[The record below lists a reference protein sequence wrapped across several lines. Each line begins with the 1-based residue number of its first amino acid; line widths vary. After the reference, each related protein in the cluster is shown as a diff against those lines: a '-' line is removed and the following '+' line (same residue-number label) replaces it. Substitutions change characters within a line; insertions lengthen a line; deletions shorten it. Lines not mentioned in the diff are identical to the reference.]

1 MVEESKED
9 RLEHLENLIKEENT
23 ISFDPEC
30 VRKKSN
36 WSKGSKQY
44 KFDNLGFEPETLLR
58 DIPTHSPKLAAL
70 LEKIDE
76 LDKADKKNHGKLF
89 KHFIFS
95 DLKSNTYGTKLLA
108 AAFMA
113 KGFTMGYDA
122 DLKNPN
128 AKLSSASSSRSS
140 SKSSAKSSKGSK
152 ASKSA
157 NDSAS
162 SNDSDS
168 DDDDDSESSSESD
181 SDDDSDSSSKS
192 DSENESKGGA
202 RSRSASRSPKPAK
215 KEKLYQKMALLTDE
229 QLKKTKTDNF
239 YLLSSVSV
247 YDQNITVAHKK
258 DILKK
263 FNQRPENIHGELVRF
278 IIMDS
283 GFKEGIDLFDI
294 KYIHIFEPSTVASD
308 QKQVIGRGT
317 RTCGQKGLE
326 FHPTKGWPLHVFIY
340 DLAIPEELRPTFLGS
355 ASAMDLYFKALNID
369 VRLFHFAHDLEKT
382 TVLGSVDYELNKNIH
397 SFSIP
402 NSKELDSHEGP
413 GHSEF
418 VYGGGA
424 SKKRRGSVTNK
435 KSGDNMLLEASVP
448 ISQMDIGIGGGPK
461 LAPAK
466 RLRIR
471 NDLSP
476 IVINSAAERPK
487 THEEMRDFIRQH
499 YKEFTWPKVKMEN
512 LCEEKEKKGGSK
524 NAGQSA
530 GASQIMKYT
539 PTQDFIRHYFTPAN
553 PLKGMLLY
561 QGVGTGK
568 TCCAIAAASSTFERD
583 GYTILWVT
591 RTTLK
596 NDIWKN
602 MFDQICNESIS
613 NRITNEGLE
622 IPDEQSKRMRLL
634 SKSWR
639 VRPMSYKQ
647 FSNLVSKRNA
657 YYKTL
662 VKINGELDPLRKTLL
677 VIDEAHKL
685 YGGGDLSTLE
695 QPDMNALHQSLMNSY
710 QLSGRDSVKLILM
723 TATPVTLDPMELIKL
738 VNLCKPIDRQIPD
751 HFDEFSELYLNEMGE
766 FSEQGR
772 HKYLDDIAGHI
783 SYLNREKDA
792 RQFAQPIIHPI
803 SVPIVDADGMA
814 AAKMFDRKIVRD
826 IMNSDV
832 SDLNAKIEDKNKELV
847 SELTELDAGMFQF
860 LKKEAMADIGEVD
873 GKHAKKFEKVINA
886 NIRQLVKEAKEHVK
900 AIRQDI
906 KELKMAM
913 KERNSGRKEALAG
926 IKTNVEELEEE
937 YEDYKGS
944 LLYSIKNKCSTKI
957 SGTAPLQE
965 QIKEHPEVI
974 ELDAG
979 IQDGKTRIQ
988 SMKER
993 LKVQISLYKTRM
1005 TQLKQMLK
1013 ASKEEEDKAV
1023 LRTTIKDEGKFY
1035 RKIILAK
1042 RKGNREREKSI
1053 KKDINSMQ
1061 KTRKKKYND
1070 VKKTIKMQIRDEK
1083 KAKSKIRREE
1093 IKLRKTLRKQGELNE
1108 EIKHDLLKNLT
1119 QKYRAKIKG
1128 DLVNAD
1134 KMVLLDEKAKA
1145 EKALAKQAE
1154 KERKAKERV
1163 REREQKAREKEA
1175 LRKTKKA
1182 QADKAKAEKA
1192 EEKER
1197 VKAEKAATRKN
1208 KK

>member
-23 ISFDPEC
+23 ISFDSEC

-36 WSKGSKQY
+36 WSKSSKQY

-70 LEKIDE
+70 LDKIDE

-113 KGFTMGYDA
+113 KGFTMGYGA

-128 AKLSSASSSRSS
+128 AKLPSSKSS
-140 SKSSAKSSKGSK
+140 SKSSAKSSKSSK
-152 ASKSA
+152 ASNSKS
-157 NDSAS
+157 
-162 SNDSDS
+162 DSDS
-168 DDDDDSESSSESD
+168 DLSSD
-181 SDDDSDSSSKS
+181 SDSDESSDSDSDS
-192 DSENESKGGA
+192 DSGSESKGGA
-202 RSRSASRSPKPAK
+202 NSSASASASASASPKPVK

-229 QLKKTKTDNF
+229 QLKNTKTDNF

-317 RTCGQKGLE
+317 RTCGQKGLD

-340 DLAIPEELRPTFLGS
+340 DLAIPEEIRPTFLGS
-355 ASAMDLYFKALNID
+355 VSTMDLYLKALNID

-402 NSKELDSHEGP
+402 NSKASEGR
-413 GHSEF
+413 GDGEF
-418 VYGGGA
+418 VYGGA
-424 SKKRRGSVTNK
+424 ANNHRLNSAKKRHNG
-435 KSGDNMLLEASVP
+435 KSGDNTLLESLVP
-448 ISQMDIGIGGGPK
+448 IAQMDIGGGPK
-461 LAPAK
+461 LAPPR

-471 NDLSP
+471 NDISP
-476 IVINSAAERPK
+476 IVINSASERPK
-487 THEEMRDFIRQH
+487 THGEMRDFIREH
-499 YKEFTWPKVKMEN
+499 YTEFTWPKVKMEN

-524 NAGQSA
+524 NNGQSA

-539 PTQDFIRHYFTPAN
+539 PTQDFIRHYFTPTN
-553 PLKGMLLY
+553 PLKGMLLSHS
-561 QGVGTGK
+561 VGTGK
-568 TCCAIAAASSTFERD
+568 TCSAIAAASSTFERD

-613 NRITNEGLE
+613 NKITNEGLE
-622 IPDEQSKRMRLL
+622 IPDEQNKRMRLL

-662 VKINGELDPLRKTLL
+662 VKINGSLDPLRKTLL
-677 VIDEAHKL
+677 IIDEAHKL
-685 YGGGDLSTLE
+685 YGGGDLSSLE

-723 TATPVTLDPMELIKL
+723 TATPITQDPMELVKL
-738 VNLCKPIDRQIPD
+738 VNLCKPIDRQMPD
-751 HFDEFSELYLNEMGE
+751 HFDEFSENYLNEMGE

-803 SVPIVDADGMA
+803 SVPIVDGAGMA

-832 SDLNAKIEDKNKELV
+832 SDLTVKIEDKNKELV
-847 SELTELDAGMFQF
+847 DELTELDAGMFQF
-860 LKKEAMADIGEVD
+860 LKKEAMTEIGDVD
-873 GKHAKKFEKVINA
+873 EKHAKKFEKVINT
-886 NIRQLVKEAKEHVK
+886 NIRELVKEAKEHVK

-906 KELKMAM
+906 KELKGAM
-913 KERNSGRKEALAG
+913 KERNAGKKEALAG

-937 YEDYKGS
+937 YENYKGS

-957 SGTAPLQE
+957 SGTAPLRD

-979 IQDGKTRIQ
+979 IEDGKTRIH
-988 SMKER
+988 SIKER
-993 LKVQISLYKTRM
+993 LKVQIGLYKIRL
-1005 TQLKQMLK
+1005 TQLKQTLK

-1023 LRTTIKDEGKFY
+1023 LRSTIKDEGKFY

-1042 RKGNREREKSI
+1042 RKGNRERETTI
-1053 KKDINSMQ
+1053 KKDIKTMQ
-1061 KTRKKKYND
+1061 KTRKKKYDN
-1070 VKKTIKMQIRDEK
+1070 VKKTIKKQIRDEK
-1083 KAKSKIRREE
+1083 KAKTQIRKEE
-1093 IKLRKTLRKQGELNE
+1093 VKLRKTLRKQGELNE
-1108 EIKHDLLKNLT
+1108 EIKNDLLKNLT
-1119 QKYRAKIKG
+1119 RKYREKIKD
-1128 DLVNAD
+1128 DLVNID
-1134 KMVLLDEKAKA
+1134 KKLLHDEMEKA
-1145 EKALAKQAE
+1145 EKVLAKQAE
-1154 KERKAKERV
+1154 KERKAEERV
-1163 REREQKAREKEA
+1163 REREQTAREKEA

-1182 QADKAKAEKA
+1182 QTERAKAEKA
-1192 EEKER
+1192 LEKAREKAR
-1197 VKAEKAATRKN
+1197 EKAEKAATRKN